1 MSRSPEVSRGSL
13 LLLLILALAGA
24 FLFQGARGLYE
35 TTEGRYAE
43 VGREMLATGDWLVPT
58 LDGHPHLTK
67 PPLYYWMIAASLRL
81 VGHGTYA
88 ARLPG
93 ALAFFACV
101 WLVYAL
107 GSSLW
112 DRRAGMVSGLIYAS
126 SLLPAMGGASVS
138 TDMVLAMWELAAVLC
153 YVRANRADGRR
164 FWVALMWLAW
174 ALAFMTKGPPGLLP
188 LLVLIVFHVWARRR
202 PGRLVSI
209 EGLLLFIVVGFSWY
223 VYVSS
228 VIEGQLGRFL
238 GEEVV
243 GRVASDRFGR
253 NPQWYMGPVIY
264 LPTLLIGM
272 GAWVFA
278 GLRLMRTHRLYR
290 PSMLWARL
298 AGRDTAAF
306 LLIWLIVP
314 LIVFMISRS
323 RLPLYVLPLYAPI
336 ALAVGRYVVDWPRA
350 RMCAIVMTAVIVAM
364 KGAAPLV
371 PSRSDMAAL
380 HADVARLA
388 PAGAQVLLY
397 EEAEYHGLQFY
408 LEGAL
413 KRVSDDGSH
422 PWADLTTAQLVA
434 GDVDEPWVVIARAKK
449 MPHLVKLLAR
459 GGVEVERY
467 AVGGYEIV
475 VCPGPR

>member
-1 MSRSPEVSRGSL
+1 MSRSPEVQRGPL
-13 LLLLILALAGA
+13 FLLLILALAGA
-24 FLFQGARGLYE
+24 FLFQGTRGLYE

-43 VGREMLATGDWLVPT
+43 VGREMFASGDWLVPT

-81 VGHGTYA
+81 VSHGTYA

-101 WLVYAL
+101 WLVYAF

-112 DRRAGMVSGLIYAS
+112 DRRTGFVGGLIYTS
-126 SLLPAMGGASVS
+126 SLLPAMGTASVS
-138 TDMVLAMWELAAVLC
+138 TDIVLTMWELAAVLC
-153 YVRANRADGRR
+153 YVRANRTGGRR
-164 FWVALMWLAW
+164 FWVVLMWLAW

-188 LLVLIVFHVWARRR
+188 LLALIVFHVWARRR
-202 PGRLVSI
+202 AGRLVTP
-209 EGLLLFIVVGFSWY
+209 EGLLIFLVVGFSWY
-223 VYVSS
+223 VYVSF

-238 GEEVV
+238 GDEVV

-272 GAWVFA
+272 GAWIVA
-278 GLRLMRTHRLYR
+278 GVRLMRTHRLYR
-290 PSMLWARL
+290 PSVLWARL

-306 LLIWLIVP
+306 LLLWLIVP
-314 LIVFMISRS
+314 LVVFMISCS

-336 ALAVGRYVVDWPRA
+336 ALAVGRYVVGWPGA
-350 RMCAIVMTAVIVAM
+350 RRCAIVMTAVIVAM

-371 PSRSDMAAL
+371 PSRNDMAVL
-380 HADVARLA
+380 HSEVAALA

-408 LEGAL
+408 LEGAM
-413 KRVSDDGSH
+413 KRVSDDGNH
-422 PWADLTTAQLVA
+422 PWANLTTAQLVA
-434 GDVDEPWVVIARAKK
+434 GDVNEPWVVVARSKK
-449 MPHLVKLLAR
+449 MPHLARLLHRAGVGFERHVVGAYEVLVKAA
-459 GGVEVERY
+459 E
-467 AVGGYEIV
+467 
-475 VCPGPR
+475 